1 MCSDAIPSTL
11 LGPSDPPPVGEL
23 AGAGDSPFFLVCDH
37 AGNAVPAS
45 LEGLGLPQAE
55 RERHIAIDRGALAVA
70 KNLAARLQA
79 PLVYQRY
86 SRLVIDCNRK
96 PEAGDSI
103 PAVADA
109 TEVPANQDL
118 DPVARQARHDA
129 ILKPYHDRIRALLDA
144 RAEAGLPTLFVSVHS
159 FTPELRARPLE
170 RPWDLGL
177 CWGDDRRFNDL
188 VLAALEE
195 QTTDLRLGRN
205 EPYGVDMENDYS
217 IPVHA
222 EARGLPYVEFE
233 MRQDHL
239 EDAAAPERW
248 AERLEGALR
257 LAAERFLKQ
266 KG

>member
-1 MCSDAIPSTL
+1 MGSDASLSTL
-11 LGPSDPPPVGEL
+11 LGPSDPAPVGEL

-45 LEGLGLPQAE
+45 LDGLGLPQAE

-70 KNLAARLQA
+70 KKLATRLQA

-96 PEAGDSI
+96 PGVADSI
-103 PAVADA
+103 PAVSDA
-109 TEVPANQDL
+109 TAVPANRNL
-118 DPVARQARHDA
+118 DPAERRARHDA
-129 ILKPYHDRIRALLDA
+129 ILKPYHDRIGELLDV
-144 RAEAGLPTLFVSVHS
+144 RERSGVPTLFVSVHS
-159 FTPELRARPLE
+159 FTPELRARPQE

-195 QTTDLRLGRN
+195 QATDLRLGRN
-205 EPYGVDMENDYS
+205 EPYGVDMVNDYS

-222 EARGLPYVEFE
+222 EGRGLPYVEFE

-248 AERLEGALR
+248 AARLERALR
-257 LAAERFLKQ
+257 LAADRFFKLE
-266 KG
+266 G